1 MYVLTLEDLKS
12 NRCPRRSPLTIADAI
27 VNGIIDGFNLT
38 LQRSFLKIDSKRS
51 SVISADFRGHA
62 YEEDLQRA
70 LSMIKKVWPDASLDE
85 NIITVTIP
93 AFDIVSD
100 DETQAQQQ
108 TPEMAA

>member
-38 LQRSFLKIDSKRS
+38 LQRSFLKIDGKRS
-51 SVISADFRGHA
+51 SVVSADFRGHA
-62 YEEDLQRA
+62 YEEYMQHA
-70 LSMIKKVWPDASLDE
+70 LVIVKKVWPYASLDE
-85 NIITVTIP
+85 TIITVTIP
-93 AFDIVSD
+93 SFDIVSE
-100 DETQAQQQ
+100 ETPAQQR